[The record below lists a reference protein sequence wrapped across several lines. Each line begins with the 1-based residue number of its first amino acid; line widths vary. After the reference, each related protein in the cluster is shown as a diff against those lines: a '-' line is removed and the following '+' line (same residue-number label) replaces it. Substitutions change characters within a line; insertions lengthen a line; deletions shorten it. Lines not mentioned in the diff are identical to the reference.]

1 MYLSYSHMYCT
12 YLNFAKF
19 VVLILKWIE
28 EMRKKLNIERIR
40 QRPLYLEYFLE
51 NADVDI
57 KEGNILENLG

>member
-1 MYLSYSHMYCT
+1 MYCT

>member
-1 MYLSYSHMYCT
+1 MYCT
-12 YLNFAKF
+12 YLNFSKF